1 MRLSTDT
8 EKPVPALYRRVHILS
23 SVRLSSAMVIHFL
36 GFSHTRPIS
45 GSTPIRSK
53 TWYDNVS
60 SMSFWRFNSLQTVRL
75 V

>member
-1 MRLSTDT
+1 MGLSTGT
-8 EKPVPALYRRVHILS
+8 EKPVLALYRRVHILN

-36 GFSHTRPIS
+36 GVSHTRPIS

-60 SMSFWRFNSLQTVRL
+60 SMSFWRFNSLKTVRL